1 MAYSS
6 TVLNQLQS
14 FLPRYQF
21 EVAVKR
27 YETDRYVKRFNCWNQ
42 LTTML
47 YAQGSGKNSL
57 REITQGLMVQQTKL
71 YHLGLSS
78 VKRSTLADA
87 NNRRDYRMFE
97 DLFYHLLDRLKKF
110 TPRHRFRFKNQ
121 LHTIDSTTIDLCLS
135 MFNWAKFRTTKGA
148 IKLHYDFDHSG
159 QIPSFLVITD
169 GRQHDVKVARNDLAF
184 MPDSIYCFDRAYM
197 DFKWL
202 YSLTSKKSWFVTRAK
217 ENLRFKVIGQHP
229 VNDKKGLLFDREI
242 VLTGFYQSKAYP
254 SSLRLVGYRDK
265 ETNNEYTFLTNNFH
279 LSAYSI
285 TQIYK
290 TRWQIEIFFK
300 WIKQNLKIK
309 SFLGTSKNAVLTQIW
324 IAMIYFLLLAYIK
337 YQTKYKASLFYLHK
351 VIKEALMMRHHL
363 IDLLNL
369 TWEKLRKMPPGVN
382 PQLSLFGL

>member
-1 MAYSS
+1 
-6 TVLNQLQS
+6 V
-14 FLPRYQF
+14 
-21 EVAVKR
+21 
-27 YETDRYVKRFNCWNQ
+27 
-42 LTTML
+42 
-47 YAQGSGKNSL
+47 
-57 REITQGLMVQQTKL
+57 
-71 YHLGLSS
+71 
-78 VKRSTLADA
+78 
-87 NNRRDYRMFE
+87 
-97 DLFYHLLDRLKKF
+97 
-110 TPRHRFRFKNQ
+110 
-121 LHTIDSTTIDLCLS
+121 
-135 MFNWAKFRTTKGA
+135 
-148 IKLHYDFDHSG
+148 
-159 QIPSFLVITD
+159 
-169 GRQHDVKVARNDLAF
+169 
-184 MPDSIYCFDRAYM
+184 PDSIYCFDRAYI

-265 ETNNEYTFLTNNFH
+265 ETNKEYTFLTNNFH

-290 TRWQIEIFFK
+290 TRWEIEIFFK